1 MLGKIS
7 LVLFY
12 GFIGTSLVE
21 SIKRP
26 LILVF
31 VVITTLVFYILSK
44 IVSRKEGI
52 E

>member
-1 MLGKIS
+1 MLGKIY

-31 VVITTLVFYILSK
+31 VTITTIAFYILSK
-44 IVSRKEGI
+44 IVNRKLKI
-52 E
+52 D